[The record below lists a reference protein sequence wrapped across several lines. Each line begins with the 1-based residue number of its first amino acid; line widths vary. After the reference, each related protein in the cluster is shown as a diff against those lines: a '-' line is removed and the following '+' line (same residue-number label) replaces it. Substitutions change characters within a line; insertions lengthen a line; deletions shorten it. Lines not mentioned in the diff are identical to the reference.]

1 MKITVFAGF
10 PVKKPVR
17 NMENTNDK
25 LQKEATDK
33 LEEKAKLF
41 LERYEALRKEMGM
54 DFLIV
59 PQVQIVEI
67 KEIVKIEEDKKDAKS
82 S

>member
-1 MKITVFAGF
+1 
-10 PVKKPVR
+10 
-17 NMENTNDK
+17 MENTNDK
-25 LQKEATDK
+25 LQKEANDK